1 MAHEEPHNPAAAYHE
16 LLLKTSQTGMAA
28 LVLLCLVEAI
38 AYSPWFA
45 ERAPFGLP
53 LEYAGPT
60 LWMCLT
66 GWLIGAAWSMWTLLR
81 GRGDGAIVVACLC
94 TGFAA
99 GTWFVWVLN
108 ALQPGP
114 ASRDYVGATLYTVLA
129 ALLFTGRT
137 LARGMLVLS
146 GTLRSETEG

>member
-1 MAHEEPHNPAAAYHE
+1 MPAPVVAPGHAYHE
-16 LLLKTSQTGMAA
+16 LLLRTSRIGMGA

-53 LEYAGPT
+53 LEYAGPL
-60 LWMCLT
+60 LWMCLF
-66 GWLIGAAWSMWTLLR
+66 GWLIGAAWSLWTLIR
-81 GRGDGAIVVACLC
+81 GHGEGAVVVAILC

-108 ALQPGP
+108 VLEPGP

-146 GTLRSETEG
+146 GTLRSEAAG